1 MELFAKIVNVFQA
14 LIIFASLKM
23 FNMVLSTY
31 LDLVCYSI
39 PGNSVETGNETD
51 LESDTYWLHMKS
63 EAEYR

>member
-1 MELFAKIVNVFQA
+1 
-14 LIIFASLKM
+14 
-23 FNMVLSTY
+23 MVLSTY